1 MPCVRCQADAS
12 LNKAGWCADCEQAY
26 DTWVRRHATDIIWS
40 VMGGGVLLG
49 AIGIGLPLLG
59 ISSAVAFAAA
69 FVGLG
74 AAMALQRAAGR
85 RRRRQFL
92 AGGAMPRAYLP
103 APRRPRAYLPAPR

>member
-1 MPCVRCQADAS
+1 MPCVRCQADAPVT
-12 LNKAGWCADCEQAY
+12 KAGWCADCEKAY
-26 DTWVRRHATDIIWS
+26 DQWVRRHATDIIWS
-40 VMGGGVLLG
+40 VMGGGLV
-49 AIGIGLPLLG
+49 IGTIGVGLPLLG

-74 AAMALQRAAGR
+74 TVVALQRAAGR

-103 APRRPRAYLPAPR
+103 APR